1 MKTLL
6 VMRHAKSDYPAHIDS
21 DFARP
26 LNGRGQ
32 SDLPRVAALLRQY
45 GPLPECILSSA
56 AVRAQQTAEGI
67 ARDLKLP
74 TEQLE
79 LDETL
84 YLAPPNTLLQR
95 LGQLPNA
102 TERAL
107 LIAHN
112 PGIEELIYL
121 LSGARVEVP
130 TAALAAIACHA
141 ASWKEIQ
148 PGSGHLLYF
157 VVPRLIKAIT
167 A

>member
-32 SDLPRVAALLRQY
+32 SDLPRVASLLSQY
-45 GPLPECILSSA
+45 GPLPERILSSSA
-56 AVRAQQTAEGI
+56 LRARQTAEGI
-67 ARDLKLP
+67 AGYIGLAP
-74 TEQLE
+74 EQLE
-79 LDETL
+79 LDEAL
-84 YLAPPNTLLQR
+84 YLAPPDTVLDR
-95 LGQLPNA
+95 IGQLPA
-102 TERAL
+102 RAETIL

-112 PGIEELIYL
+112 PGLEELIYL
-121 LSGARVEVP
+121 LSGTRSELP
-130 TAALAAIACHA
+130 TAGIAAIACHA
-141 ASWKEIQ
+141 ASWSEIQ
-148 PGSGHLLYF
+148 PGRGHLLYF

>member
-6 VMRHAKSDYPAHIDS
+6 VMRHAKSDYPANIDS

-26 LNGRGQ
+26 LNSRGQ
-32 SDLPRVAALLRQY
+32 NDLPRVAALLRQY
-45 GPLPECILSSA
+45 GPLPSCILSSSA
-56 AVRAQQTAEGI
+56 ARARQTAEGI
-67 ARDLKLP
+67 ARDLGL

-79 LDETL
+79 LDEAL
-84 YLAPPNTLLQR
+84 YLAPPAALLDR
-95 LGQLPNA
+95 LGQLPNT
-102 TERAL
+102 TEKAL

-112 PGIEELIYL
+112 PGVEELIYL
-121 LSGARVEVP
+121 LSGARVELP
-130 TAALAAIACHA
+130 TAGLAAIACHA
-141 ASWKEIQ
+141 PAWAEIQ